1 MLTPRYSTPEWQPSQ
16 HMISCHIY
24 CDVTPDS
31 YCESHTVNITWLSR
45 ESHSATLTVWVWCD
59 IKVNTHVILTVIH
72 YQSHTVRVTLWD
84 SHDNHNVTPTY
95 MISHTYHSDV
105 TRWSHCD
112 VAVWPRCG
120 ITVTSLW
127 HHENI
132 FFHYLFIWFSD
143 ITEQS

>member
-1 MLTPRYSTPEWQPSQ
+1 MVHFTIPSIINQ
-16 HMISCHIY
+16 HMTSCHIY

-59 IKVNTHVILTVIH
+59 ITVNTHVILTVIH

-112 VAVWPRCG
+112 AAVWPRCG